1 MWFIII
7 YKSMSRQMSILFSS
21 WMYRHIR
28 RSTNSHLS
36 WLFHWFEQ
44 VFFEE
49 KQIKI
54 ICILS
59 DHLTC
64 TLCEQSIIDNELKC
78 QFNQCNRTYH
88 SSCLKNSSLTTS
100 PSPDVYYC
108 PLHVCSTCRLHKRSN
123 DNIGRWLSNFKR
135 KFRIQFRFSRSSFYV
150 FILSD
155 GLSWS
160 WMLFT
165 SWFSFDIVFVFT
177 LLFES
182 FAYRT

>member
-1 MWFIII
+1 
-7 YKSMSRQMSILFSS
+7 
-21 WMYRHIR
+21 
-28 RSTNSHLS
+28 
-36 WLFHWFEQ
+36 
-44 VFFEE
+44 
-49 KQIKI
+49 
-54 ICILS
+54 
-59 DHLTC
+59 
-64 TLCEQSIIDNELKC
+64 
-78 QFNQCNRTYH
+78 
-88 SSCLKNSSLTTS
+88 
-100 PSPDVYYC
+100 
-108 PLHVCSTCRLHKRSN
+108 LHKRSN